1 LSIEEEEERGYV
13 TVRFVVVERG
23 KRMLKRMRK
32 RMREVYEE

>member
-1 LSIEEEEERGYV
+1 LSLEKEEERGYV

-32 RMREVYEE
+32 RKREVYEE